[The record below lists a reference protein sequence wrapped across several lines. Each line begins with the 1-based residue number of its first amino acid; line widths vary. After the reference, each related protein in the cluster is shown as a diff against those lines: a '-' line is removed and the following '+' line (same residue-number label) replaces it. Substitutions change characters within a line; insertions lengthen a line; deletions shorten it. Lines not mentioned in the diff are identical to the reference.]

1 MIMHIFQN
9 LKTYDRPSPQGGRK
23 KTEKEPKS
31 WFDAFKGCLFAI
43 VLFVSSTVLLYGI
56 GSVINSSEIGKN
68 FILIVGVIFILGIVA
83 FYFCTPIF
91 LTIWASIGSR
101 KSNRYLKA
109 FVVLLFTLMVVGL
122 ILYIFGSMSNGGSEL
137 HEPGKLR
144 PYKF

>member
-1 MIMHIFQN
+1 MHIFQN

-68 FILIVGVIFILGIVA
+68 FILIVGVIFILGIMA

-109 FVVLLFTLMVVGL
+109 FVALLLTLIVVGL
-122 ILYIFGSMSNGGSEL
+122 ILYLFGFMGDGGSKL
-137 HEPGKLR
+137 CEPEKLR
-144 PYKF
+144 PDKF